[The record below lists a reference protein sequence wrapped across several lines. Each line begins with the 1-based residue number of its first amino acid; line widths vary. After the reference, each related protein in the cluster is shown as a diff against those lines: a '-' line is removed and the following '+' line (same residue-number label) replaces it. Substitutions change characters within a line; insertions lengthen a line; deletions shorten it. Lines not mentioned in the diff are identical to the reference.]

1 MANTEQITARKI
13 GKNLIDM
20 IDNVK
25 YVKVI
30 NDVETLESIQNKIK
44 LFNKVNGKS
53 KKQELIDILSPEKVK
68 EKATKSIIKKIEKTI
83 KEKNVVI
90 KKKSKAVTS
99 EASLADQIKAK
110 IADGSLT
117 SENKAELRRLLKE
130 QMEESKELP
139 KTQEGQNSN
148 GSGRE
153 RYR

>member
-13 GKNLIDM
+13 GKNLIVM

-83 KEKNVVI
+83 K
-90 KKKSKAVTS
+90 KKSFSSTRGFDFPTPAERQTPSIK
-99 EASLADQIKAK
+99 QIFGQACAIITTICWVFPKK
-110 IADGSLT
+110 IPTEMTYSV
-117 SENKAELRRLLKE
+117 LLF
-130 QMEESKELP
+130 
-139 KTQEGQNSN
+139 
-148 GSGRE
+148 
-153 RYR
+153 